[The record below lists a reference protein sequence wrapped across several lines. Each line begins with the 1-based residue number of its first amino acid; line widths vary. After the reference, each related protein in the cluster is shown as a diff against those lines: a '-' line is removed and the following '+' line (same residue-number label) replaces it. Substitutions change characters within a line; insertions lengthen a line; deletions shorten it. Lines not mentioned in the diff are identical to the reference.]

1 MSKAE
6 IVTDIDGRFYGVRT
20 ACKGCGEHLL
30 PTDWT
35 PTGYDRSPHIATL
48 PQWTFNGDLE
58 RPTFAPS
65 INTEWTR
72 TIDGVSRP
80 QVCHSYVT
88 NGRIQYLGDCT
99 HELAGQTVDL
109 PELVDT

>member
-1 MSKAE
+1 MSRARVTTDAE
-6 IVTDIDGRFYGVRT
+6 GRFYGVRT
-20 ACKGCGEHLL
+20 ACKGCGGHLL

-35 PTGYDRSPHIATL
+35 PEGYERSPHIATL

-58 RPTFAPS
+58 RPTFTPS
-65 INTEWTR
+65 IEAGWTV
-72 TIDGVSRP
+72 DGVRTP
-80 QVCHSYVT
+80 EVCHSYVT

-109 PELVDT
+109 PELLDP